1 MSKNIIHNSLKNK
14 PNEKGRF
21 GIYGGMF
28 VAETLMPLITNV
40 TSAYNKIKDTN
51 SFKKNLAYYQKHYI
65 GRPSPLYFAERISN
79 YCKGA
84 KIFLTGFT
92 KLGCA
97 TQAPSFP

>member
-1 MSKNIIHNSLKNK
+1 MSKNIIHNSLKNQ

-51 SFKKNLAYYQKHYI
+51 SFKKKTCLLSKT
-65 GRPSPLYFAERISN
+65 LYWPTLSF
-79 YCKGA
+79 
-84 KIFLTGFT
+84 IFCRKDNQL
-92 KLGCA
+92 L
-97 TQAPSFP
+97 